1 MKIQNKKKKSS
12 VSGFIVRLLV
22 YIIGLLII
30 TIGINISKLSSLGIS
45 PVSSIPAVLAGIIP
59 DVSLGNMVIVVY
71 CVLVLAQFIVL
82 RKKFKWKNI
91 LGVPVALIFGLMV
104 DFTGVAAYNIKIG
117 TIDLGIPYTFNGLLI
132 NFPKPSGIV
141 MQFVYLF
148 ASMIIIGIGV
158 FIYLRP
164 KLVPMPAEGLA
175 AALSEVSKKPF
186 GNCKTLVDVSL
197 IVIALVLQVI
207 FLGGFGSLWIGNGI
221 VGIGTILAAVL
232 VGQIVKLL
240 SKLCGKQ
247 FDRLLERIAA

>member
-1 MKIQNKKKKSS
+1 MKTQTEKKKIG
-12 VSGFIVRLLV
+12 VLAFIVRFIV
-22 YIIGLLII
+22 YIVGMLII
-30 TIGINISKLSSLGIS
+30 TVGINISKLSALGIS

-82 RKKFKWKNI
+82 RKRFKWKNI

-104 DFTGVAAYNIKIG
+104 DFTGVASYNIKIG
-117 TIDLGIPYTFNGLLI
+117 TIDLGIPYTFDGLLI
-132 NFPKPSGIV
+132 NFPKPGNV
-141 MQFVYLF
+141 FMQFVYLF
-148 ASMIIIGIGV
+148 VSMVIIGIGV
-158 FIYLRP
+158 FVYLRP

-175 AALSEVSKKPF
+175 AAIAEVSSKPF

-207 FLGGFGSLWIGNGI
+207 FLGGFGSLWIGKGI
-221 VGIGTILAAVL
+221 VGIGTILAAIL

-240 SKLCGKQ
+240 SKLLGKAL
-247 FDRLLERIAA
+247 DKLLFA